1 MSYTA
6 QDIRNIC
13 LIGHGGDGK
22 TALAE
27 SMLFFTKGTDRLG
40 KAADGTTI
48 SDFDPEEIKRKYS
61 ISTSIIPVEYGK
73 SKINLLDNPGYFDF
87 AGEVMQSV
95 RVVDAGVI
103 VVSAKNGVGV
113 GTEKSWKYLFERKL
127 PKFVYV
133 SKLDEEHADFYKTFE
148 QLREKFGKTLAP
160 ITIPIME
167 GDKSVGIVDIIHK
180 EAYLSGGGKTQ
191 KVDVPADLTDRVDEY
206 YEFLCEAVAETSEEN
221 MEKFFEGEE
230 FTLDEII
237 AGINQGVKDLSLVPV
252 FCGSAM
258 TAMGTESLIR
268 GLVDF
273 APNPTEGYAQHAVN
287 EKGEDVTINCA
298 PTETPVIFVF
308 KTVSDQYGKQS
319 YFKVISGNITAD
331 LALENARTGDTEKLG
346 HIYTVKGKKATE
358 VKELCCGDIGMVSK
372 LTSVKTGDTL
382 CQPGRPLTLDP
393 IEYHEPCHSRAIY
406 AKVKGQEEK
415 IASGLARLAE
425 EDQSF
430 TLVNNPET
438 KEMVLTGAGD
448 IHLDVLCSKLKS
460 KFGVDCE
467 LREPK
472 VAYRETIRNTVQ
484 FRGRHKKQSGG
495 HGQFGDVVIE
505 FAPGETEELTFE
517 EKVVGGAVPKNF
529 FPAVEKGLRESCE
542 KGVLAGYPMVFLKA
556 TLLDG
561 SYHPVDSSE
570 MAFKTAASLAYKE
583 LGIKDKNGKLP
594 ARPVILEPIG
604 SLKVTIPDAMMGDIM
619 GDLNKRRGRVLGMT
633 PNADGDQVVEAEVP
647 MAEMMSYA
655 IDLRSMSQ
663 GRGSF
668 TFQFVRYEEAPATT
682 QQEIIEAAK
691 AAAEE

>member
-6 QDIRNIC
+6 RDIRNIC
-13 LIGHGGDGK
+13 FIGHGGDGK

-27 SMLFFTKGTDRLG
+27 SMLFYTKGTERLG
-40 KAADGTTI
+40 KSADGTTV
-48 SDFDPEEIKRKYS
+48 SDYDPEEIKRKYS
-61 ISTSIIPVEYGK
+61 ISTSIIPIEYGR
-73 SKINLLDNPGYFDF
+73 SKINILDTPGYFDF
-87 AGEVMQSV
+87 AGEVMQTV

-103 VVSAKNGVGV
+103 VVSAKNGIGV
-113 GTEKSWKYLFERKL
+113 GTEKSWKYLYERKL

-133 SKLDEEHADFYKTFE
+133 SKLDEEHADFFQTFE

-160 ITIPIME
+160 IVIPIVE
-167 GDKSVGIVDIIHK
+167 DNKTIGIVDIIHK
-180 EAYLSGGGKTQ
+180 NAFLSGKGKTQ
-191 KVDVPADLTDRVDEY
+191 NIGVPDSLKDKVDEY

-221 MEKFFEGEE
+221 MEKYFAGEE
-230 FTLDEII
+230 FTLGEII

-258 TAMGTESLIR
+258 TGLGTEALIH
-268 GLVDF
+268 GIVDF
-273 APNPTEGYAQHAVN
+273 APNPMEGYPQEAVN
-287 EKGEDVTINCA
+287 ENGEAVEINCA
-298 PTETPVIFVF
+298 PEETPVLFVF
-308 KTVSDQYGKQS
+308 KTISDQYGKQS
-319 YFKVISGNITAD
+319 YFKVISGNVTAD
-331 LALENARTGDTEKLG
+331 LSLENARTGDMEKLG
-346 HIYTVKGKKATE
+346 HIYTVKGKKTTE
-358 VKELCCGDIGMVSK
+358 VKQLCCGDIGMVSK
-372 LTSVKTGDTL
+372 LASAKTGDTL
-382 CQPGRPLTLDP
+382 CVPSRPLTLKP
-393 IEYHEPCHSRAIY
+393 IEYPEPCHSRAIF

-415 IASGLARLAE
+415 IAAGLTRLAE
-425 EDQSF
+425 EDLSF

-448 IHLDVLCSKLKS
+448 IHLDVLCSKLKT
-460 KFGVDCE
+460 KFGVDSE

-472 VAYRETIRNTVQ
+472 VAYRETIRKSATV
-484 FRGRHKKQSGG
+484 RGRHKKQSGG

-505 FAPGETEELTFE
+505 FSPGETEELTFE

-542 KGVLAGYPMVFLKA
+542 KGVLAGSPMVFLKA

-583 LGIKDKNGKLP
+583 GIPK
-594 ARPVILEPIG
+594 ASPVILEPIG

-619 GDLNKRRGRVLGMT
+619 GDLNKRRGRVMGMT
-633 PNADGDQVVEAEVP
+633 PNSEGDQVVEAEVP

-655 IDLRSMSQ
+655 IDLRSMTQ

-668 TFQFVRYEEAPATT
+668 TFQFVRYEEAPMST
-682 QQEIIEAAK
+682 QQAIIDAAK
-691 AAAEE
+691 ADADD

>member
-40 KAADGTTI
+40 KSADGTTI

-133 SKLDEEHADFYKTFE
+133 AKLDEEHADFYKTFE

-258 TAMGTESLIR
+258 TGMGTESLIR

>member
-6 QDIRNIC
+6 RDIRNVC

-27 SMLFFTKGTDRLG
+27 SMLFHVKGTDRLG
-40 KAADGTTI
+40 KSAEGTTV

-61 ISTSIIPVEYGK
+61 ISTSIIPIEFGRT
-73 SKINLLDNPGYFDF
+73 KINLFDNPGYFDF
-87 AGEVMQSV
+87 AGEVMQSI
-95 RVVDAGVI
+95 RVVDSGVI
-103 VVSAKNGVGV
+103 VVSAKNGIGV
-113 GTEKSWKYLFERKL
+113 GTEKSWKYLYERKL
-127 PKFVYV
+127 PRFVYI
-133 SKLDEEHADFYKTFE
+133 SKLDEEHADFFKTYE
-148 QLREKFGKTLAP
+148 ALREKFGKTLAP
-160 ITIPIME
+160 VVIPITE
-167 GDKSVGIVDIIHK
+167 GDKTVGIVDIIHK
-180 EAYLSGGGKTQ
+180 NAFLSGKGKVEHT
-191 KVDVPADLTDRVDEY
+191 DVPENLKDKVDEY

-221 MEKFFEGEE
+221 MEKYFAGEP
-230 FTLDEII
+230 FTLGEII

-258 TAMGTESLIR
+258 TGLGTEALIH

-273 APNPTEGYAQHAVN
+273 APDPTEGYPQDAVN
-287 EKGEDVTINCA
+287 ENGEEVTINCA
-298 PTETPVIFVF
+298 PDETPVMYIF
-308 KTVSDQYGKQS
+308 KTISDQYGKQS
-319 YFKVISGNITAD
+319 FFKVISGNITPD
-331 LALENARTGDTEKLG
+331 LTLENSRTGDMEKLG
-346 HIYTVKGKKATE
+346 HIYTVKGKKTTE
-358 VKELCCGDIGMVSK
+358 VKVLNCGDIGVVSK
-372 LTSVKTGDTL
+372 LASVKTGDTL
-382 CQPGRPLTLDP
+382 CVPARPLTLKP
-393 IEYHEPCHSRAIY
+393 AEYPMPCHSRAIC

-415 IASGLARLAE
+415 IAAGLNKLAE
-425 EDQSF
+425 EDLTF
-430 TLVNNPET
+430 TLVNNAET

-472 VAYRETIRNTVQ
+472 VAYRETIRKSATV
-484 FRGRHKKQSGG
+484 RGRHKKQSGG

-505 FAPGETEELTFE
+505 FSPGETQELTFE

-583 LGIKDKNGKLP
+583 GIP
-594 ARPVILEPIG
+594 QASPVLLEPIG
-604 SLKVTIPDAMMGDIM
+604 ALAVTIPDSMLGDIT
-619 GDLNKRRGRVLGMT
+619 GDLNKRRGRIMGMT
-633 PNADGDQVVEAEVP
+633 PDDDGNQVVEAEVP
-647 MAEMMSYA
+647 MSEMMSYA
-655 IDLRSMSQ
+655 IDLRSMTQ

-668 TFQFVRYEEAPATT
+668 TFQFVRYEEVPSSI
-682 QQEIIEAAK
+682 QQSIIDAAK
-691 AAAEE
+691 KNGGAE

>member
-6 QDIRNIC
+6 RDIRNVC
-13 LIGHGGDGK
+13 FIGHGGDGK

-27 SMLFFTKGTDRLG
+27 SMLFYTKGTDRLG
-40 KAADGTTI
+40 KSADGTTV
-48 SDFDPEEIKRKYS
+48 SDYDPEEIKRKYS
-61 ISTSIIPVEYGK
+61 ISTSIIPIEYGR
-73 SKINLLDNPGYFDF
+73 SKINILDNPGYFDF

-95 RVVDAGVI
+95 RVVDSGVI
-103 VVSAKNGVGV
+103 VVSAKNGIGV
-113 GTEKSWKYLFERKL
+113 GTEKSWKYLYERKL

-133 SKLDEEHADFYKTFE
+133 SKLDEEHADFFKTFE

-160 ITIPIME
+160 IVIPIVE
-167 GDKSVGIVDIIHK
+167 DNKTIGIVDIIHK
-180 EAYLSGGGKTQ
+180 NAFLSGKGKTQ
-191 KVDVPADLTDRVDEY
+191 NIGVPDSLKDKVDEY

-221 MEKFFEGEE
+221 MDKYFAGEP
-230 FTLDEII
+230 FTLGEII

-258 TAMGTESLIR
+258 TGLGTEALIH

-273 APNPTEGYAQHAVN
+273 APNPLEGYPQEATN
-287 EKGEDVTINCA
+287 ELGEEVEINCA
-298 PTETPVIFVF
+298 PEETPVLFVF
-308 KTVSDQYGKQS
+308 KTISDQYGKQS
-319 YFKVISGNITAD
+319 YFKVISGDATPD
-331 LALENARTGDTEKLG
+331 LSLENPRTGDIEKLG
-346 HIYTVKGKKATE
+346 HIYTVKGKKNTE
-358 VKELCCGDIGMVSK
+358 VKLLCCGDIGMVSK
-372 LTSVKTGDTL
+372 LSSVKTGDTL
-382 CQPGRPLTLDP
+382 CVPARPLTVKP
-393 IEYHEPCHSRAIY
+393 IEYPEPCHSRAIS

-415 IASGLARLAE
+415 IAAGLTRLAE
-425 EDQSF
+425 EDLSF
-430 TLVNNPET
+430 TLVNNAET

-448 IHLDVLCSKLKS
+448 IHLDVLCSKLKT
-460 KFGVDCE
+460 KFGVDSE
-467 LREPK
+467 LKEPK
-472 VAYRETIRNTVQ
+472 VAYRETVRKSATV
-484 FRGRHKKQSGG
+484 RGRHKKQSGG

-583 LGIKDKNGKLP
+583 GIPQAG
-594 ARPVILEPIG
+594 PVILEPIG

-619 GDLNKRRGRVLGMT
+619 GDLNKRRGRVMGMT
-633 PNADGDQVVEAEVP
+633 PNSDGDQVVEAEVP
-647 MAEMMSYA
+647 MAEMRSYA
-655 IDLRSMSQ
+655 IDLRSMTQ

-668 TFQFVRYEEAPATT
+668 TFQFVRYEEAPMTT
-682 QQEIIEAAK
+682 QQAIIAEAK
-691 AAAEE
+691 AAE

>member
-40 KAADGTTI
+40 KSADGTTI

-73 SKINLLDNPGYFDF
+73 TKINVLDNPGYFDF

-113 GTEKSWKYLFERKL
+113 GTEKSWKYLYERKL

-148 QLREKFGKTLAP
+148 QMREKFGKTLAP
-160 ITIPIME
+160 IVIPIVE
-167 GDKSVGIVDIIHK
+167 GDKTVGIVDIIHK
-180 EAYLSGGGKTQ
+180 EAYLSGGGKSQ
-191 KVDVPADLTDRVDEY
+191 KIDIPADLTDRVDEY

-221 MEKFFEGEE
+221 MEKYFEGEE

-237 AGINQGVKDLSLVPV
+237 AGVNQGVKDLSLVPV

-258 TAMGTESLIR
+258 TGMGTESIIR

-298 PTETPVIFVF
+298 PNETPVIFVF

-331 LALENARTGDTEKLG
+331 LTLENARTGDTEKLG
-346 HIYTVKGKKATE
+346 HIYTVKGKKTTE

-393 IEYHEPCHSRAIY
+393 IDYHEPCHSRAIY

-415 IASGLARLAE
+415 IASGLSRLGE
-425 EDQSF
+425 EDLSF
-430 TLVNNPET
+430 TLVNDPET

-460 KFGVDCE
+460 KFGVDSE

-472 VAYRETIRNTVQ
+472 VAYRETIRKSAEV
-484 FRGRHKKQSGG
+484 RGRHKKQSGG

-505 FAPGETEELTFE
+505 FSPGETEELTFE
-517 EKVVGGAVPKNF
+517 ERVVGGAVPKNF

-542 KGVLAGYPMVFLKA
+542 KGVLAGYPMVFVKA

-583 LGIKDKNGKLP
+583 GIPKAG
-594 ARPVILEPIG
+594 PVILEPIG

-619 GDLNKRRGRVLGMT
+619 GDLNKRRGRVMGMT

-655 IDLRSMSQ
+655 IDLRSMTQ

-668 TFQFVRYEEAPATT
+668 TFEFVRYEEAPMST
-682 QQEIIEAAK
+682 QQEIIAAAK
-691 AAAEE
+691 AEAED